1 MSHSLQCVAPHSSA
15 HYTRLLLH
23 VLGLS
28 CVLWPARVHTQKAE
42 VQRLQQ
48 QVATLQ
54 AQAAAAAGGGGTGA
68 GAGTLAPN
76 HSQQA
81 PVGASEVN
89 AQRVAARPITLAPA
103 APAPPV
109 APEYPT
115 GAVGEP
121 THVDDAGSD
130 KPTRSMLG
138 TLLDTMLWPFSEISA
153 VLSEAVSG
161 ADETELA
168 ARQHASSGMLRV

>member
-15 HYTRLLLH
+15 HSTRLLLP

-28 CVLWPARVHTQKAE
+28 WVLWPACVHTQKAE